1 MSTEQEQIVERISQ
15 LADWAE
21 QEERKREVLRQQ
33 RNRLANELGELIE
46 AIGKISRSPR
56 LRARAENAQEVL
68 AANTQE
74 PSK

>member
-1 MSTEQEQIVERISQ
+1 MNTGQEQIVERISQ
-15 LADWAE
+15 LADRAE

-46 AIGKISRSPR
+46 AIGKISRSPP
-56 LRARAENAQEVL
+56 LRAQAESAQGVL
-68 AANTQE
+68 AANMQE